1 MEASFYYSIYRLLT
15 AAASQTFNIGNL
27 NVNSIV
33 DLILSFTAG
42 LLFGLAVK
50 KALVGFLL
58 AIIAFVISA
67 YVGLT
72 FIPKISLSYEFHKWS
87 LFLLSYMSSF
97 KFGGIVVSIT
107 VILFLVGLAIGLW
120 KG

>member
-1 MEASFYYSIYRLLT
+1 MEASFYYSIYGLLT
-15 AAASQTFNIGNL
+15 QTFNASSLSI
-27 NVNSIV
+27 NSII
-33 DLILSFTAG
+33 DLILSFAAG

-58 AIIAFVISA
+58 AIIAFVVFA

-72 FIPKISLSYEFHKWS
+72 FIPKISFSYEFHKWS
-87 LFLLSYMSSF
+87 LFLPSYMSSF